1 MFDHGSVRT
10 AAGGL
15 RGVNDCGLVTFDRQV
30 RKDAYWLY
38 KANWNREDPFIH
50 IASVRER
57 RRSDKIQTVTV
68 YTNLPVAELW
78 CQRVSLDPC
87 PQWWRSDGVSCGWAK
102 EGSFCRHRRRR

>member
-68 YTNLPVAELW
+68 YTNLPVAELCVNGCRSAPVW
-78 CQRVSLDPC
+78 PAMVS
-87 PQWWRSDGVSCGWAK
+87 
-102 EGSFCRHRRRR
+102 